1 MEDHLLHWKEHGNY
15 IGTVSEIKQ
24 IKGEWRLIMQ
34 DNIAGYLP
42 SPWCQNED
50 MTRLIKI
57 EPGMKISYDYNNG
70 TFNKIRKC

>member
-1 MEDHLLHWKEHGNY
+1 MEKSEWREHGHFTG
-15 IGTVSEIKQ
+15 IVSEIKQ
-24 IKGEWRLIMQ
+24 IKGQWRLIMQ

-50 MTRLIKI
+50 MTSLIRI
-57 EPGMKISYDYNNG
+57 EAGMKISFDYNSG